1 MVWRYFLQKDRTSVQ
16 ARQGYL
22 DRPVLVVL
30 IASLGLAAVVFVVL
44 YALYLR

>member
-1 MVWRYFLQKDRTSVQ
+1 MDKDHGQTTVTPRE

-30 IASLGLAAVVFVVL
+30 AASLLLIVVIFAVL
-44 YALYLR
+44 WGIAII

>member
-1 MVWRYFLQKDRTSVQ
+1 MVWRYFLQKDRTAVE

-22 DRPVLVVL
+22 DQPVLVVL
-30 IASLGLAAVVFVVL
+30 SASLALAAVVFVVL